1 MYRRVFSSTGLALVA
16 GVLPFVALD
25 ASAGPDK
32 IAFPAAYRFWV
43 NYATVDRYDNK
54 QVRELYTSA
63 EAAQAAKTGKSLP
76 HGTTI
81 VMAIHKAQVDAQGN
95 PIKNA
100 DGRFIKGELANVAV
114 MEKRPGWGTEYP
126 DDLRNGEWE
135 YSMFDADGKFNDKAN
150 IKSCFECH
158 KPHAKQ
164 DFVMS
169 HAMLTGTFPAAAA
182 APKSGPNAVN
192 IAGFA
197 FGPAKLTVPAGKA
210 VSWTNTDDSP
220 HQIVVTGK
228 PLNTGVLL
236 KGQSEALSFDEAGTY
251 EYICGLHP
259 SMKGTIEVTQ

>member
-81 VMAIHKAQVDAQGN
+81 VMAIYKAQVDAQGN

-114 MEKRPGWGTEYP
+114 MEKRPGW
-126 DDLRNGEWE
+126 
-135 YSMFDADGKFNDKAN
+135 
-150 IKSCFECH
+150 
-158 KPHAKQ
+158 
-164 DFVMS
+164 
-169 HAMLTGTFPAAAA
+169 
-182 APKSGPNAVN
+182 APSTP
-192 IAGFA
+192 
-197 FGPAKLTVPAGKA
+197 T
-210 VSWTNTDDSP
+210 T
-220 HQIVVTGK
+220 
-228 PLNTGVLL
+228 
-236 KGQSEALSFDEAGTY
+236 
-251 EYICGLHP
+251 
-259 SMKGTIEVTQ
+259 